1 MFKLESYLTPWLLSY
16 LDKYVKLKPEDFQ
29 LSLWGGDAVF
39 NKLDLRLNVI
49 ENLTSIPIAFKSGV
63 IHELRIHVP
72 WTKLNNEPVVVTI
85 NTLEFVAKLKDVD
98 ASPSKQANNS
108 SSFSNAKSPSSLS
121 TNLNTDTTQV
131 QQQQQQQSQAVPA
144 GYIQNIINKVLFN
157 ICIIVNNVIVKF
169 VEDDMVLSL
178 SMKSAEC
185 YTVNERWEKAFV
197 DVSLNNNQLKK
208 ILQLNDVTIC
218 LDRLENRRNS
228 KINFYQDPFIYRFS
242 VESRLNFAYASAS
255 NNALN
260 PQLELIKMNFYCR
273 KLDVSITDHQLPMLI
288 RLIELISA
296 IMDGTLDLPEA
307 TQHDETKNSSLTS
320 LNESTTDKGSL
331 STGASLVPS
340 ESMPLSHVSINL
352 EDMKDDAKQSVTSN
366 SDESQGWLS
375 WAWSYVPSVSLLG
388 SEQLEQS
395 QVDSSPTETLRI
407 KIGLYLDEL
416 TITFKLL
423 NQQTTNKTLSF
434 ASFLS
439 VYAKGLCFELN
450 QKDNISHSLFGISH
464 IKFTSVGDCCCK
476 LCPKPKP
483 NETLFLMA
491 GKEDIEEKTFHYL
504 SGSLFDADDEE
515 EVIEAANGE
524 TQKSGES
531 LTRKKERKFDE
542 DLVKSR
548 DKHGNLDEQYGFNRF
563 GAIYFDVYS
572 SLSGK
577 FAFLL
582 FKLFPLYFIMNSIRF
597 FN

>member
-49 ENLTSIPIAFKSGV
+49 ESLTSIPIAFKSGV
-63 IHELRIHVP
+63 IHELRIHMP

-85 NTLEFVAKLKDVD
+85 NTLEFVAKLKDAD
-98 ASPSKQANNS
+98 GSASKLGNNS
-108 SSFSNAKSPSSLS
+108 SSFSNAKSPSSLNTS
-121 TNLNTDTTQV
+121 LNTDTTQFQ

-197 DVSLNNNQLKK
+197 DVSLHNNQLKK

-228 KINFYQDPFIYRFS
+228 KINFYQDPLIYRFS

-273 KLDVSITDHQLPMLI
+273 KLDVSITDQQLPMLI

-307 TQHDETKNSSLTS
+307 AQHDETKNSSMNS
-320 LNESTTDKGSL
+320 LNESSTDKVPLGTEESL
-331 STGASLVPS
+331 IPCA
-340 ESMPLSHVSINL
+340 SMPLSHVAIDL
-352 EDMKDDAKQSVTSN
+352 EDLEGDAKQLAATN

-388 SEQLEQS
+388 SEQLEQT
-395 QVDSSPTETLRI
+395 QADSSPTETLRI
-407 KIGLYLDEL
+407 KVGFYLDDL

-423 NQQTTNKTLSF
+423 NQQSTNKTLSF

-450 QKDNISHSLFGISH
+450 QKDHISHSLFGISH
-464 IKFTSVGDCCCK
+464 IKFTSVGECCCK
-476 LCPKPKP
+476 LCPKPKL
-483 NETLFLMA
+483 NETLFLVA
-491 GKEDIEEKTFHYL
+491 GKENIDEKTFHYL
-504 SGSLFDADDEE
+504 SGSLFDVDDEE
-515 EVIEAANGE
+515 VAEEENEE
-524 TQKSGES
+524 TQTSGDS
-531 LTRKKERKFDE
+531 LTRKKERKFDD

-548 DKHGNLDEQYGFNRF
+548 DKHGNLDEQYGSNRF
-563 GAIYFDVYS
+563 GAIYFDTYS
-572 SLSGK
+572 SLLGK
-577 FAFLL
+577 CAFLL
-582 FKLFPLYFIMNSIRF
+582 LTYSFPLLNFNSIRF
-597 FN
+597 FD

>member
-98 ASPSKQANNS
+98 ASPSKVANNS
-108 SSFSNAKSPSSLS
+108 SSFSNAKSPSSLNTS
-121 TNLNTDTTQV
+121 LNADTTQV
-131 QQQQQQQSQAVPA
+131 QQQQQQSQAVPA

-197 DVSLNNNQLKK
+197 DVNLQNNQLKK

-242 VESRLNFAYASAS
+242 VESRINFAYASTS

-273 KLDVSITDHQLPMLI
+273 KLDVSITDQQLPMLI

-296 IMDGTLDLPEA
+296 IMNGTLDLPEA
-307 TQHDETKNSSLTS
+307 NQYDETRNSSLTS
-320 LNESTTDKGSL
+320 LNESSIDKVSL
-331 STGASLVPS
+331 GPTASVVS
-340 ESMPLSHVSINL
+340 SSSIPLSHVSIDL
-352 EDMKDDAKQSVTSN
+352 EETNAKQTTIN
-366 SDESQGWLS
+366 NTEESQGWLS

-388 SEQLEQS
+388 PEQLDQA
-395 QVDSSPTETLRI
+395 QVDPLPSVTLRI
-407 KIGLYLDEL
+407 KVGFYLDEL

-423 NQQTTNKTLSF
+423 NQQATNKTLNF

-439 VYAKGLCFELN
+439 AHAKGLCFELN
-450 QKDNISHSLFGISH
+450 QKDNISHSLFGVSH
-464 IKFTSVGDCCCK
+464 VKITSVGECCCK
-476 LCPKPKP
+476 LCPKPKQ
-483 NETLFLMA
+483 NETLFLVA
-491 GKEDIEEKTFHYL
+491 GIEDIEEKTFHYL
-504 SGSLFDADDEE
+504 SASLFDADENDDKAIG
-515 EVIEAANGE
+515 EVEDKE
-524 TQKSGES
+524 PEKSGES
-531 LTRKKERKFDE
+531 LTRKKERKFDD
-542 DLVKSR
+542 DLIKSR
-548 DKHGNLDEQYGFNRF
+548 DKHGNLDEQYGLNRF

-577 FAFLL
+577 FVF
-582 FKLFPLYFIMNSIRF
+582 FSIIF
-597 FN
+597 